1 MNDSLDILSSRLD
14 MKQRRLSQLQQTLL
28 INTKNMKTSSTYA
41 DATLRAPLEIR
52 KLKAEIA
59 ELEVCVRIME
69 TMC

>member
-28 INTKNMKTSSTYA
+28 INTKNMKTSSTYE
-41 DATLRAPLEIR
+41 DDTIRELLEIR